1 LISDNFIIMEE
12 HKDKFIEYL
21 KTQRRFSQHTLRAYS
36 TDLEQFINFLKKI
49 NDKLTITEI
58 TDKHIRSLMHE
69 LFNRKLDNI
78 SVSRHLSSIKSFFKY
93 LLTEKVI
100 LKNYAASV
108 PNPKVDTKLPK
119 YLKEEEVS
127 IFLDMPDTSTAL
139 GSRDKAL
146 LELLYATGL
155 RVSELES
162 LNAEQIDLN
171 NKAIVVTGKGKKER
185 MVLFGSYASEALEN
199 YLKQRESLIV
209 DNEEKALF
217 LNFRGGRLTA
227 RSVRRVVDKYIEE
240 ADLKLKISPHALR
253 HSFATHMLNNGA
265 DLRDIQEL
273 LGHASLSTTQRYT
286 HVSIQDMLDNY
297 DKFHPH
303 S

>member
-1 LISDNFIIMEE
+1 MTDNFIIIEE
-12 HKDKFIEYL
+12 HKEKFLEYL
-21 KTQRRFSQHTLRAYS
+21 KVQRRYSKHTLRAYS
-36 TDLEQFINFLKKI
+36 TDLDQFISFLKKGY
-49 NDKLTITEI
+49 KTITI
-58 TDKHIRSLMHE
+58 TDITDTHIRSLMHE
-69 LFNRKLDNI
+69 LYNRKLDNI

-93 LLTEKVI
+93 LLIEKVV

-119 YLKEEEVS
+119 YLKEEE
-127 IFLDMPDTSTAL
+127 IALFLDSPDTSTVL
-139 GSRDKAL
+139 GARDKAI

-155 RVSELES
+155 RVSELEA
-162 LNAEQIDLN
+162 LNVEQIDLD
-171 NKAIVVTGKGKKER
+171 NKAIVVKGKGKKER
-185 MVLFGSYASEALEN
+185 MVLFGSYAMEALEH
-199 YLKQRESLIV
+199 YLKERTTLAS
-209 DNEEKALF
+209 EEENALF

-227 RSVRRVVDKYIEE
+227 RSVRRVVNKYIEE
-240 ADLKLKISPHALR
+240 ANLKLKISPHALR
-253 HSFATHMLNNGA
+253 HSFATHMLNHGA

-286 HVSIQDMLDNY
+286 HVSVQDMLDNY

>member
-1 LISDNFIIMEE
+1 MTDNFIIMEE
-12 HKDKFIEYL
+12 HKDKFLNYL
-21 KTQRRFSQHTLRAYS
+21 KTQRRYSVHTLRAYS
-36 TDLEQFINFLKKI
+36 TDLEQFINFLKKGY
-49 NDKLTITEI
+49 KLITTADI
-58 TDKHIRSLMHE
+58 TDVHIRSFMHE
-69 LFNRKLDNI
+69 LYNKKLDNI

-93 LLTEKVI
+93 LLTEKAV

-119 YLKEEEVS
+119 YLKEEEVA
-127 IFLDMPDTSTAL
+127 IFLDSPDTSTVL
-139 GSRDKAL
+139 GARDKAL

-162 LNAEQIDLN
+162 LNVEQIDLN
-171 NKAIVVTGKGKKER
+171 NRAIVVKGKGKKER
-185 MVLFGSYASEALEN
+185 MVLFGTYAAEALEL
-199 YLKQRESLIV
+199 YLKERDSLIV
-209 DNEEKALF
+209 EEENALF
-217 LNFRGGRLTA
+217 LNFRGGRLTS
-227 RSVRRVVDKYIEE
+227 RSVRRVVNKYIDE

-286 HVSIQDMLDNY
+286 HVSVQDMLDNY